1 MNEQVRNNS
10 SEDRSTAQIA
20 RLIILMVFAL
30 LLVIF
35 AIQNSH
41 EVIINLWF
49 WVFRTSLAL
58 ALVITLVM
66 GFLLS
71 LIYFFPLIRNRR
83 KATRKQERQEKQEN
97 QKRQEE
103 QKRQDSAA
111 GTDRNTQ
118 SGSSREQDPFKR
130 PPYKG

>member
-1 MNEQVRNNS
+1 MNEQVRNNTS
-10 SEDRSTAQIA
+10 DDRSTAQIA

-58 ALVITLVM
+58 ALVITLVT

-71 LIYFFPLIRNRR
+71 LIYFIPLIRNRR
-83 KATRKQERQEKQEN
+83 KATRKQQKQERQETNDRTGQDNNPYSHEN
-97 QKRQEE
+97 P
-103 QKRQDSAA
+103 
-111 GTDRNTQ
+111 
-118 SGSSREQDPFKR
+118 DPYKS
-130 PPYKG
+130 PPYKD